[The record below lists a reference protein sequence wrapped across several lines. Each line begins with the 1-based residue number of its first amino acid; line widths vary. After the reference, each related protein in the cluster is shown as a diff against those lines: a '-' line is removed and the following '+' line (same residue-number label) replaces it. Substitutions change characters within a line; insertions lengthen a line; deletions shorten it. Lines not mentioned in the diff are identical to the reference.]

1 MPTPDPHR
9 STRSRFGRPAAAF
22 VAAAAA
28 GGVGLYLR
36 NPSQRLDVRTDVK
49 IAASPDEVW
58 RTLVDFAAYP
68 DWNPFLVEMHGDP
81 TEGAPLTGVSR
92 LSGGRRFG
100 FNSTVTR
107 AEVGRHLAW
116 SGGSRRLLWGRHWLA
131 LEPVD
136 GGAATVVSHGEE
148 WRGLLIPLLSPF
160 GLGEH
165 SYVAMNEA
173 LRRRVEG

>member
-1 MPTPDPHR
+1 MPTPAPHR
-9 STRSRFGRPAAAF
+9 SIPSRCGRPAAAIAL
-22 VAAAAA
+22 AAAV

-36 NPSQRLDVRTDVK
+36 NPSQRWDVRTDVK

-107 AEVGRHLAW
+107 AEVQAIVNEVDNVVTKFVSLLVKEDAKQAED
-116 SGGSRRLLWGRHWLA
+116 RRKEEEKKETIA
-131 LEPVD
+131 VVD
-136 GGAATVVSHGEE
+136 GQQCKQ
-148 WRGLLIPLLSPF
+148 
-160 GLGEH
+160 
-165 SYVAMNEA
+165 
-173 LRRRVEG
+173 